1 MSTAGDSRA
10 DVTDPQ
16 AGFDGMHTVV
26 TTAQNMEAVRRRY
39 QLWDQ
44 EYPEETEDAEKKT
57 CDDTQRDPELPPY
70 SPPAED
76 PNITVTVTEVSWDSS
91 ESPSHQESPV
101 GSLIGSLEDNGA
113 SPVASAIQ
121 IVEQSVTSRAPAV
134 NTRPTINAI
143 DPVSTYP
150 LTVDAITVE
159 ESRGSVHEG
168 NDENGERKECYET
181 GKTLSHSS

>member
-16 AGFDGMHTVV
+16 AGFDDMQTVV

-44 EYPEETEDAEKKT
+44 EYPEDTEDAEKKT
-57 CDDTQRDPELPPY
+57 GDDTQRDPELPPY

-101 GSLIGSLEDNGA
+101 GSLTGSLED
-113 SPVASAIQ
+113 PVASAIQ

-143 DPVSTYP
+143 DPVSTYS
-150 LTVDAITVE
+150 LTVDASTVE

-168 NDENGERKECYET
+168 NDENGERKEGCET
-181 GKTLSHSS
+181 GKTRSHSS